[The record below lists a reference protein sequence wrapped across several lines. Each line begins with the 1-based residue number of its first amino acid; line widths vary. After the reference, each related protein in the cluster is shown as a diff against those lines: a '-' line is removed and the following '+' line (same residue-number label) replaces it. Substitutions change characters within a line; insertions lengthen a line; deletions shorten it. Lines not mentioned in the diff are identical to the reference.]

1 MKTITSILT
10 AFILLPTFSFSQP
23 GTLDS
28 SFGINGKKV
37 KPKGA
42 ADAIAIQSDGKIIAG
57 GYNHLGSKL
66 VRYNQNG
73 SIDKTFGI
81 NGEVVIDANI
91 SSTLHAIVLTTDNK
105 IITAGSDSKNFEI
118 VKLNNNGSFDS
129 SFGINGKVSTN
140 FLGKDDEA
148 YSVAIEPNNK
158 IVAVGTAFEQS
169 GETTRIAVARYN
181 PDGSLDS
188 SFSYDGK
195 VAKNISYYHFDDGY
209 SVILQ
214 PNGKIVVTGDS
225 YTNPGTA
232 LTDFIL
238 IRFKS
243 NGDIDKT
250 FGNNGYT
257 ITDFG
262 GFESARYA
270 AQQSNG
276 KIIIVGS
283 SYNSGTG
290 ESKTILA
297 RYTINGKLDSTF
309 GLNGINNKLIASGAI
324 AIQPDDKILV
334 AGGGVKVA
342 RFKKNGFSD
351 NSFGNNGV
359 FVIDSTNRYETVNA
373 IALQKSGKIIA
384 AGDSSAED
392 GYDNN
397 YLIVRLKNYVPKS
410 NVVTKD
416 LLSITQNNFVNTDI
430 KIYPNPV
437 KDILHVTGINEKSMI
452 SIFNEE
458 GKLEVQATATNRI
471 YNVDIKQLP
480 AGIYYLQVT
489 SQNKKSI
496 TLKFIRQ

>member
-1 MKTITSILT
+1 MKTITLILT
-10 AFILLPTFSFSQP
+10 IWILLPVFSFSQP

-28 SFGINGKKV
+28 SFAINGKKV
-37 KPKGA
+37 KPKGYA
-42 ADAIAIQSDGKIIAG
+42 EAVVIQSDGKIIAG
-57 GYNHLGSKL
+57 GSNHLGSRL

-73 SIDKTFGI
+73 SIDKAFGI
-81 NGEVVIDANI
+81 NGEVVIDSNNG
-91 SSTLHAIVLTTDNK
+91 STLHSIVLTTDNK
-105 IITAGSDSKNFEI
+105 IITAGSDGKNFELA
-118 VKLNNNGSFDS
+118 KFKSNGFLDS

-140 FLGKDDEA
+140 FLGKYDDA

-169 GETTRIAVARYN
+169 EETTRIAVARYN
-181 PDGSLDS
+181 PDGSLDN

-209 SVILQ
+209 SLILQ

-225 YTNPGTA
+225 YTGGG
-232 LTDFIL
+232 TDFIL

-243 NGDIDKT
+243 NGDIDET

-276 KIIIVGS
+276 KIIIVGG
-283 SYNSGTG
+283 SYNNGTG
-290 ESKTILA
+290 ESKAILA

-309 GLNGINNKLIASGAI
+309 GINGVNGNLNAVGAI

-334 AGGGVKVA
+334 AGGGVQVA
-342 RFKKNGFSD
+342 RFKKNGLPDS
-351 NSFGNNGV
+351 SFGNNGV
-359 FVIDSTNRYETVNA
+359 FIIDSTNRYETVNA

-392 GYDNN
+392 NYDGN
-397 YLIVRLKNYVPKS
+397 YLVIRLKNYIPKS
-410 NVVTKD
+410 NIAINES
-416 LLSITQNNFVNTDI
+416 LSITENNFANTDI

-437 KDILHVTGINEKSMI
+437 KDILHITSINEKSTI
-452 SIFNEE
+452 SIFDVE
-458 GKLEVQATATNRI
+458 GKLEAQASATNQT
-471 YNVDIKQLP
+471 YNFNIKQLP
-480 AGIYYLQVT
+480 AGIYYLQIT
-489 SQNKKSI
+489 SQNKKPI